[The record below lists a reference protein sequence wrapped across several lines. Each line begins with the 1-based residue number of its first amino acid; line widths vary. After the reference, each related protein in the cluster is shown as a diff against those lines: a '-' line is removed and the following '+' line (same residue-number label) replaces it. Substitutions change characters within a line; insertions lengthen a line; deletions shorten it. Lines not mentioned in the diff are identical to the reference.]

1 MLKIDTISGIRDA
14 VQSARRSGK
23 RIGLVPTMGYLHEGH
38 LALVEAAKQHTDF
51 VVTSIFVN
59 PLQFGPTEDLDK
71 YPRNIDRDLHTLC
84 TQGRCDAVFTPS
96 VSEMYP
102 RQIVTQVALPA
113 LSGQL
118 CGQSR
123 PTHFQG
129 VATVVSKLFHIVQP
143 DAAFFG
149 QKDGQQLA
157 VIRRMVD
164 DLNFPIEIVGV
175 PTVREA
181 DGLAKSSRNVYLSPE
196 EREHATI
203 LYRAL
208 TWAKGEIETGSTV
221 SGQEIAEGIRKRVEA
236 DEYAKLD
243 YVEVVAMDTLEPIHL
258 LQGNV
263 MVAVAAFFGKA
274 RLIDNIQL
282 HI

>member
-1 MLKIDTISGIRDA
+1 MLHIETISGIREA
-14 VQSARRSGK
+14 VQSARQDGK

-38 LALVEAAKQHTDF
+38 LALVEAAQQRTDF

-59 PLQFGPTEDLDK
+59 PLQFGPAEDLDK
-71 YPRNIDRDLHTLC
+71 YPRNIDRDIQALRA
-84 TQGRCDAVFTPS
+84 QKRCDVVFDPA

-102 RQIVTQVALPA
+102 RQMVTQVALPA
-113 LSGQL
+113 LSRQL

-123 PTHFQG
+123 LTHFQG

-143 DAAFFG
+143 DVAFFG

-157 VIRRMVD
+157 VIRRMVE

-175 PTVREA
+175 PTIREA
-181 DGLAKSSRNVYLSPE
+181 DGLAKSSRNVYLSPD
-196 EREHATI
+196 ERVHAAV

-208 TWAKGEIETGSTV
+208 TWAEEEIESRRTV
-221 SGQEIAEGIRKRVEA
+221 SGQGIAEGVRQRIEA
-236 DEYAKLD
+236 DACARLD
-243 YVEVVAMDTLEPIHL
+243 YVEVVDMDTLEPVDL

-274 RLIDNIQL
+274 RLIDNIQ
-282 HI
+282 IQI